1 MAYKNR
7 EELLKE
13 IEEKNKEIK
22 ALKKDVEKLDRY
34 KIYADSADE
43 FAAVR
48 DSFVNAGFSKAE
60 SFELMKMV
68 INQAAGRKLF

>member
-1 MAYKNR
+1 MAYKTR

-34 KIYADSADE
+34 KIYEDTATE

-48 DSFVNAGFSKAE
+48 ESFINAGFTKAE
-60 SFELMKMV
+60 AFELMKMA